1 MNYIKWFGSDAMKV
15 EMKNIRKSFG
25 SNDVLK
31 GVTMSIQGGD
41 ICALLGENGAGKSTL
56 MNILGGVH
64 QMDAGS
70 IVIDDKEVHFDTPAQ
85 SQEAGIAFIHQE
97 LNLIND
103 LPIYENMFLG
113 RELKTKS
120 GSLDLKEMYKQTE
133 EMFAKM
139 DVDLDPGK
147 MVRDLDASYK
157 QIVEICRAMM
167 TNASIIIM
175 DEPTTSLTDSEIERV
190 FAMMEA
196 MKEHD
201 VGIIFIS
208 HKLNEVMQIC
218 DKYLVLR
225 DGNLVA
231 EGYVADVTTKELASF
246 MVGYDVRTESL
257 RREKTVGAEVLRVT
271 GLTHE
276 HAFRDV
282 NVSVR
287 AGEILGITGLLGDG
301 RSELFQ
307 AIFGAEKFTSGQIH
321 LNGKEVRIKSTY
333 QAIKEGIAYLPRNR
347 KENAIIKDM
356 NIMEN
361 ASIATWPMFSK
372 RGIIN
377 SKKHRETFEEQR
389 AALRLKMGELTDSI
403 TSLSGGN
410 QQKVVLAKWL
420 AANPKLLILDN
431 PTQGVDVGAKEDIY
445 DIILK
450 LAEEDIAVV
459 VLSSEAQEIIR
470 ICDRA
475 LVMFHG
481 VIQGEVA
488 GDLMNEH
495 TIMNLAT
502 GGVLA

>member
-1 MNYIKWFGSDAMKV
+1 MKV